1 MGRSVSRQPTVIS
14 GTGWVSAG
22 RSISHRLQQ
31 RLRAPLR
38 GRSRNRRWTD
48 MHGAGRAVC
57 LGPDIDTDVIIA
69 GRYLRTKDH
78 SIWVSHVFE
87 DLDPALAGQLNGAVI
102 VAGKNFGCGSSREQA
117 AIALREAGV
126 AAVIAPSF
134 ARIFFRNAIN
144 VGLPAIEC
152 NLSCIE
158 EENVRF
164 DLAAGWVEAGGSRYP
179 VRPLSPWMREILA
192 AGGLV
197 NFWRKHR

>member
-1 MGRSVSRQPTVIS
+1 MQGS
-14 GTGWVSAG
+14 G
-22 RSISHRLQQ
+22 H
-31 RLRAPLR
+31 
-38 GRSRNRRWTD
+38 
-48 MHGAGRAVC
+48 AVC
-57 LGPDIDTDVIIA
+57 LGPDIDTDLVIA

-78 SIWVSHVFE
+78 SVWVSHVFE
-87 DLDPALAGQLNGAVI
+87 DLDASLAGRLKGSVI

-117 AIALREAGV
+117 ALALREAGV

-152 NLSCIE
+152 SLNCIDGE
-158 EENVRF
+158 TVRF

-179 VRPLSPWMREILA
+179 IRPLSPRMREILT

-197 NFWRKHR
+197 NYWKVHR